1 MPFYKAFLLTY
12 SEELDMAIT
21 ATMVKELRERTG
33 AGMME
38 CKKMLTET
46 NGDMEAAIDTMR
58 KSGAAKADK
67 KAGRIAAEGKV
78 VITVSDN
85 GKEASIIEVNCE
97 TDFVAIDES
106 FVSFVSAAGAR
117 VLADKPADVA
127 ALSALPLDSGE
138 TVEETRANLVAKIG
152 ENMQVRRFELLSSES
167 LVCAYS
173 HGVKIGVAV
182 AMTGGDEA
190 LGKDIAMHIAA
201 SRPTCISEDQVPA
214 ELLEKEKE
222 ILIAQAQDSGKSM
235 EIIEKMVEG
244 RMRKYLAEITLVGQ
258 PFVKDPDQT
267 VAQLLKTA
275 GAEVT
280 AFVRYEVGEGIEKK
294 QEDFA
299 AEVMAQVKG
308 G

>member
-1 MPFYKAFLLTY
+1 
-12 SEELDMAIT
+12 MAIT
-21 ATMVKELRERTG
+21 ASMVKELRERTG
-33 AGMME
+33 AGMMD

-46 NGDMEAAIDTMR
+46 GGDIEAAIELMR

-67 KAGRIAAEGKV
+67 KSGRVAADGKV
-78 VITVSDN
+78 VITVSDD
-85 GKEASIIEVNCE
+85 GKEASIVEVNCE
-97 TDFVAIDES
+97 TDFVAKDENFIN
-106 FVSFVSAAGAR
+106 FVNAVGAR
-117 VLADKPADVA
+117 VLADKPADID

-138 TVEETRANLVAKIG
+138 TVEEVRAGLVAKIG
-152 ENMQVRRFELLSSES
+152 ENMKVRRFEIISSDAGEVYS
-167 LVCAYS
+167 YS
-173 HGVKIGVAV
+173 HGVRIGVAV
-182 AMTGGDEA
+182 ALNGGDEA

-201 SRPTCISEDQVPA
+201 SRPMCISEEDVPEETLA
-214 ELLEKEKE
+214 KERE
-222 ILIAQAQDSGKSM
+222 ILIAQAEGSGKPM

-267 VAQLLKTA
+267 IGKLLKDA

-280 AFVRYEVGEGIEKK
+280 SFVRYEVGEGIEKK

-308 G
+308 D